1 MKEFKMK
8 IASTVLYFALKP
20 NWASLNISYFAD
32 HALRGSFTNDVKS
45 LEKQLV
51 SVIPR

>member
-20 NWASLNISYFAD
+20 NWASHNISYFAD
-32 HALRGSFTNDVKS
+32 QAFKRSFTNDVKS

-51 SVIPR
+51 NVIPR